1 VDASLDRATPTTIP
15 ALDEALDHSV
25 HGSAA
30 ASPRTWG
37 LTTYT
42 TTFAAGS
49 IRTRWFGTEVATAVG
64 SGSFWFILVL
74 KHHSVLVMTDSQA
87 GNDGPIGRTWRPPQR
102 GSSLWFVTVTAG
114 APRARTLGA
123 ALRKA
128 REAKNL
134 TVRELASRIG
144 MSHATVSKWEN
155 AKQVP
160 DLENVVAYLQACDVT
175 GEARERVLQ
184 LVRGTTDPNWLVPGG
199 SQELIDLLECERTAV
214 EIDEWS
220 PLLVPGILQ
229 TADYARAI
237 LSASVTLSPRELDGL
252 IKVRVGRR
260 KILTD
265 VRDEEA
271 DLGPADYTA
280 LISENALRERVG
292 GDRVLVEQLGYL
304 GELAELPTV
313 TIYVVP
319 SRQDWHPGL
328 SGPFILY
335 RFGDASP
342 IVHLEH
348 HRSSAFLYDEGDI
361 LAYKAAATVI
371 RRRAMSTEDSL
382 RFIEQVRNEV
392 ETT

>member
-1 VDASLDRATPTTIP
+1 
-15 ALDEALDHSV
+15 
-25 HGSAA
+25 
-30 ASPRTWG
+30 
-37 LTTYT
+37 
-42 TTFAAGS
+42 
-49 IRTRWFGTEVATAVG
+49 
-64 SGSFWFILVL
+64 
-74 KHHSVLVMTDSQA
+74 
-87 GNDGPIGRTWRPPQR
+87 
-102 GSSLWFVTVTAG
+102 VTVTAG